1 MFLFGPDVTPDFASE
16 GNKLTE
22 MINSLG
28 AALKNSL
35 NADNL
40 IEDLTGAQGMALKLQ
55 RSIGGVAVNAE
66 GFRDTMLSAWKNT
79 QELNATFTD
88 VKETVEGVASS
99 MGRMVLFS
107 EKQYEITKDI
117 GGVKK
122 KQLQSELEYM
132 VQFAKATG
140 MAEKDVGTMVGEL
153 SRFGGTM
160 VDNIAY
166 MSELATSARK
176 SGLDAK
182 TFTTEVGKNMKLVS
196 GFGFKAGKEGLEK
209 MVKQAS
215 MLRTT
220 MDKIGAKGFADN
232 LLDPEKAIEA
242 AASMQMLGG
251 AVGKLADPFQLM
263 HMAQSDMAGLQ
274 KELINSTKAA
284 FTFNKATGG
293 FDASTEDLYRLREQA
308 RITGQ
313 NFDELLE
320 SGKEAAKMDFLKDK
334 FGLGDMDEDTQNLV
348 AGLSQIGKGG
358 NVVVDIP
365 GFGRIEADNA
375 EQMKAQLDQ
384 TNVQQA
390 LKDYQIKASQTE
402 KDIAVSQLTATEKQA
417 ADVQAIRNAV
427 ILGMDPNKRNDLLT
441 KLNAGSEDM
450 RNIYKDMTAAGQDT
464 VVAAAE
470 TGIQGVSNKAADV
483 KEKYGFGTVPDYTK
497 QQTFTDKI
505 EKIFKL
511 KEDQTATDTGVT
523 VDVND
528 LFLPG
533 EGSAPKVMTK
543 DTLYKGIVGD
553 QIMMGTNLDKALSQG
568 GGGGGNV
575 IGGKLDININVGGSV
590 NGDGGNISKIFE
602 DPKVQ
607 KQIMDTVLYKLES
620 YKKQQG
626 VIA

>member
-1 MFLFGPDVTPDFASE
+1 MFLLSTDTTPDFASE

-55 RSIGGVAVNAE
+55 RSIGGVAVNAA

-117 GGVKK
+117 GGVKV

-220 MDKIGAKGFADN
+220 MDGIGAKGFADN

-313 NFDELLE
+313 NFDELLQ

-427 ILGMDPNKRNDLLT
+427 ILGMDPTKRNDLLT

-450 RNIYKDMTAAGQDT
+450 RNIYKDMTAQGQNK
-464 VVAAAE
+464 VIAAAE

-483 KEKYGFGTVPDYTK
+483 KEQHFGDAFKRADFDKKVLSPFNLSADTTTSDTK
-497 QQTFTDKI
+497 IK
-505 EKIFKL
+505 
-511 KEDQTATDTGVT
+511 TGQGS
-523 VDVND
+523 DM
-528 LFLPG
+528 FFPG
-533 EGSAPKVMTK
+533 DGGIPQIMTK

-553 QIMMGTNLDKALSQG
+553 QIAVGTNLDKALNQ

-575 IGGKLDININVGGSV
+575 MGGKLDININVGGGV

>member
-1 MFLFGPDVTPDFASE
+1 MFLFAPDTTPDFASE

-28 AALKNSL
+28 TALKDSL
-35 NADNL
+35 NADKL

-55 RSIGGVAVNAE
+55 RSIGGVAINAE

-79 QELNATFTD
+79 QNLNATFTD

-99 MGRMVLFS
+99 MGRMVIFS
-107 EKQYEITKDI
+107 EKQYEITKQI
-117 GGVKK
+117 GDKKVK
-122 KQLQSELEYM
+122 QYQSELEYM

-140 MAEKDVGTMVGEL
+140 MAEKDVGSMVGDL

-160 VDNIAY
+160 IDNIAY
-166 MSELATSARK
+166 MSDLATSARK

-182 TFTTEVGKNMKLVS
+182 TFTTEVGKNMKLAS
-196 GFGFKAGKEGLEK
+196 GFGFKAGREGIEK

-220 MDKIGAKGFADN
+220 MDKIGAKGFADD
-232 LLDPEKAIEA
+232 LLDPEKAIQA
-242 AASMQMLGG
+242 AAGMQMLGG

-274 KELINSTKAA
+274 EEMLKSTKAA

-308 RITGQ
+308 KITGQ

-320 SGKEAAKMDFLKDK
+320 TGKEMAKMDYLKEK
-334 FGLGDMDEDTQNLV
+334 FGLGSMDEDTQNLV

-358 NVVVDIP
+358 NVIVDIP
-365 GFGRIEADNA
+365 GYKRLEANSA
-375 EQMKAQLDQ
+375 EQM
-384 TNVQQA
+384 QA
-390 LKDYQIKASQTE
+390 LLSSTEVQTKLKEYQEKAGQTE
-402 KDIAVSQLTATEKQA
+402 KDIAIGQLTATEKQA

-427 ILGMDPNKRNDLLT
+427 ILGMDPTKRNDLLT
-441 KLNAGSEDM
+441 KLNAGSEEM
-450 RNIYKDMTAAGQDT
+450 RTIYKDMTEAGQST
-464 VVAAAE
+464 VISAAE
-470 TGIQGVSNKAADV
+470 AGIQGVSDKAKDV
-483 KEKYGFGTVPDYTK
+483 KYRYGFDPVDASK
-497 QQTFTDKI
+497 QQDFKSGI
-505 EKIFKL
+505 ENVFNL
-511 KEDQTATDTGVT
+511 SGDTATNQNPVVTGGDMFFPSNGGV
-523 VDVND
+523 
-528 LFLPG
+528 PQ
-533 EGSAPKVMTK
+533 VMTK

-553 QIMMGTNLDKALSQG
+553 QIAIGTNLDKALSQG
-568 GGGGGNV
+568 GGGGMM
-575 IGGKLDININVGGSV
+575 GGKLDININVSGAV

>member
-1 MFLFGPDVTPDFASE
+1 MFLFTDPTPDFTSE

-55 RSIGGVAVNAE
+55 RSIGGVAVNAQ

-88 VKETVEGVASS
+88 VKETVEGVAAS

-117 GGVKK
+117 GGVKV

-220 MDKIGAKGFADN
+220 MDGIGAKGFAEN

-313 NFDELLE
+313 NFDELLQ

-427 ILGMDPNKRNDLLT
+427 ILGMDPSKRNDLLN
-441 KLNAGSEDM
+441 KLNKGSEDM
-450 RNIYKDMTAAGQDT
+450 RKIYVDMTAAGQDT

-511 KEDQTATDTGVT
+511 KEDQTSTDTGVV
-523 VDVND
+523 VDTND

-568 GGGGGNV
+568 GGGGNV
-575 IGGKLDININVGGSV
+575 MGGKLDININVGGSV

-607 KQIMDTVLYKLES
+607 KQIMDTVLYKLEA

>member
-1 MFLFGPDVTPDFASE
+1 MFLFAPDTTPDFASE

-28 AALKNSL
+28 TALKDSL
-35 NADNL
+35 NADKL

-55 RSIGGVAVNAE
+55 RSIGGVAINAE

-79 QELNATFTD
+79 QNLNATFTD

-99 MGRMVLFS
+99 MGRMVIFS
-107 EKQYEITKDI
+107 EKQYEITKQI
-117 GGVKK
+117 GDKKVK
-122 KQLQSELEYM
+122 QYQSELEYM

-140 MAEKDVGTMVGEL
+140 MAEKDVGTMVGDL

-160 VDNIAY
+160 IDNIAY
-166 MSELATSARK
+166 MSDLATSARK

-182 TFTTEVGKNMKLVS
+182 TFTTEVGKNMKLAS
-196 GFGFKAGKEGLEK
+196 GFGFKAGREGIEK

-220 MDKIGAKGFADN
+220 MDKIGAKEFANN

-274 KELINSTKAA
+274 EEMLKSTKAA

-320 SGKEAAKMDFLKDK
+320 TGKEMAKMDYLKEK
-334 FGLGDMDEDTQNLV
+334 FGLGSMDEDTQNLV

-358 NVVVDIP
+358 NVIVDIP
-365 GFGRIEADNA
+365 GYKRLEANSA
-375 EQMKAQLDQ
+375 EQM
-384 TNVQQA
+384 QA
-390 LKDYQIKASQTE
+390 LLSSTEVQTKLKEYQEKAGQTE
-402 KDIAVSQLTATEKQA
+402 KDIAIGQLTATEKQA

-427 ILGMDPNKRNDLLT
+427 ILGMDPTKRNDLLN
-441 KLNAGSEDM
+441 KLNAGSEEM
-450 RNIYKDMTAAGQDT
+450 RDIYKDMTEAGQST
-464 VVAAAE
+464 VINAAE
-470 TGIQGVSNKAADV
+470 AGIQGVSDKAKDV
-483 KEKYGFGTVPDYTK
+483 KYRYGFDPVDASK
-497 QQTFTDKI
+497 QED
-505 EKIFKL
+505 FKSGIKNVFNL
-511 KEDQTATDTGVT
+511 SGDTATSQNPVVTGGDMFFPSNGGV
-523 VDVND
+523 
-528 LFLPG
+528 PQ
-533 EGSAPKVMTK
+533 VMTK

-553 QIMMGTNLDKALSQG
+553 QIAIGTNLDKALSQG
-568 GGGGGNV
+568 GGGGMM
-575 IGGKLDININVGGSV
+575 GGKLDININVSGAV

>member
-1 MFLFGPDVTPDFASE
+1 MFLFTTNTTPDFSTE

-22 MINSLG
+22 MVNNLG
-28 AALKNSL
+28 TALKNAL
-35 NADNL
+35 NADQL
-40 IEDLTGAQGMALKLQ
+40 LEDLSGAEGMALKLQ
-55 RSIGGVAVNAE
+55 RSIGGVAVGADK
-66 GFRDTMLSAWKNT
+66 FRNTILSAWKNT
-79 QELNATFTD
+79 QELNATFSD
-88 VKETVEGVASS
+88 VKEAVEGVASS
-99 MGRMVLFS
+99 MGRMVMFS
-107 EKQYEITKDI
+107 EKQYEIQK
-117 GGVKK
+117 GNVK
-122 KQLQSELEYM
+122 QRQSELEYM

-140 MAEKDVGTMVGEL
+140 MAEKDVGGMVGEL

-160 VDNIAY
+160 IDNIAY

-182 TFTTEVGKNMKLVS
+182 TFTTEVGKNMKMAS
-196 GFGFKAGKEGLEK
+196 GFGFKAGREGIEK

-274 KELINSTKAA
+274 EELLKSTKAA

-320 SGKEAAKMDFLKDK
+320 TGKEMAKMDYLKEK
-334 FGLGDMDEDTQNLV
+334 FGLGSMDEDTQNLV

-358 NVVVDIP
+358 NVIVDIP
-365 GFGRIEADNA
+365 GFGRLEAANA
-375 EQMKAQLDQ
+375 EEMKARLAQ
-384 TNVQQA
+384 TDVQTA
-390 LKDYQIKASQTE
+390 LKDYQEKAGQTE
-402 KDIAVSQLTATEKQA
+402 KDIAVAQLTTQEKQA

-427 ILGMDPNKRNDLLT
+427 IFAMSDSERD
-441 KLNAGSEDM
+441 KLINSFKNGSDAM
-450 RNIYKDMTAAGQDT
+450 RDVYKDLVNTGAGFVVETAKEGIT
-464 VVAAAE
+464 GVATKAE
-470 TGIQGVSNKAADV
+470 QV
-483 KEKYGFGTVPDYTK
+483 KEKYGYGTTPDPTK
-497 QQTFTDKI
+497 QRDFEERIKRV
-505 EKIFKL
+505 FKL
-511 KEDQTATDTGVT
+511 EGESASGTDEIAVQTS
-523 VDVND
+523 D
-528 LFLPG
+528 LFVPG
-533 EGSAPKVMTK
+533 GDIAPKVMTK

-553 QIMMGTNLDKALSQG
+553 QIMMGTNLDKALNQKA
-568 GGGGGNV
+568 GGGNA
-575 IGGKLDININVGGSV
+575 IGGKMDINLNVNGSV
-590 NGDGGNISKIFE
+590 NGDNGNISKLFE
-602 DPKVQ
+602 DPRVQ

>member
-1 MFLFGPDVTPDFASE
+1 MFLFADPTPDFASE

-28 AALKNSL
+28 TALKDSL
-35 NADNL
+35 NADKL

-79 QELNATFTD
+79 QNLNATFTD
-88 VKETVEGVASS
+88 VKETVEGVAAS

-107 EKQYEITKDI
+107 EKQYEVERRI
-117 GGVKK
+117 GDQKVKVK
-122 KQLQSELEYM
+122 MSELQSMIEL
-132 VQFAKATG
+132 AKATG
-140 MAEKDVGTMVGEL
+140 IAEKDVGTMVGDL
-153 SRFGGTM
+153 SRFGGKM
-160 VDNIAY
+160 VENVAY
-166 MSELATSARK
+166 MQDLATSARR

-182 TFTTEVGKNMKLVS
+182 TYTAEVGKNMKLAS
-196 GFGFKAGKEGLEK
+196 GFGFKAGREGIEK

-274 KELINSTKAA
+274 EEMLKSTKAA
-284 FTFNKATGG
+284 FTFNNATGG

-320 SGKEAAKMDFLKDK
+320 TGKEMAKMDYLKEK
-334 FGLGDMDEDTQNLV
+334 FGLGNMDEDTQNLV

-358 NVVVDIP
+358 GVIVDIP
-365 GFGRIEADNA
+365 GFGRLEADNA
-375 EQMKAQLDQ
+375 EQMKAQLEQ

-390 LKDYQIKASQTE
+390 LKDYQEKASQSE

-427 ILGMDPNKRNDLLT
+427 ILGMDPTKRNELVN
-441 KLNAGSEDM
+441 KLNQGSEDM
-450 RNIYKDMTAAGQDT
+450 REIYKDLTQAGQET
-464 VVAAAE
+464 VISAAE
-470 TGIQGVSNKAADV
+470 TGIQGVSNKAEQV
-483 KEKYGFGTVPDYTK
+483 KQQHGFGNPPDPFK
-497 QQTFTDKI
+497 QTDFKKGI
-505 EKIFKL
+505 RDIFNL
-511 KEDQTATDTGVT
+511 SADTATATQTIKTGSDMFFPSDGGV
-523 VDVND
+523 
-528 LFLPG
+528 PQI
-533 EGSAPKVMTK
+533 MTK

-553 QIMMGTNLDKALSQG
+553 QIAVGTNLDKALNQG
-568 GGGGGNV
+568 GGTSN
-575 IGGKLDININVGGSV
+575 IMGGKLDININVSGAV
-590 NGDGGNISKIFE
+590 NGDGGNISKLFE
-602 DPKVQ
+602 NPKVQ
-607 KQIMDTVLYKLES
+607 KQIMDTVLYKLDS

>member
-1 MFLFGPDVTPDFASE
+1 
-16 GNKLTE
+16 
-22 MINSLG
+22 
-28 AALKNSL
+28 
-35 NADNL
+35 
-40 IEDLTGAQGMALKLQ
+40 
-55 RSIGGVAVNAE
+55 
-66 GFRDTMLSAWKNT
+66 
-79 QELNATFTD
+79 
-88 VKETVEGVASS
+88 
-99 MGRMVLFS
+99 
-107 EKQYEITKDI
+107 
-117 GGVKK
+117 
-122 KQLQSELEYM
+122 
-132 VQFAKATG
+132 
-140 MAEKDVGTMVGEL
+140 
-153 SRFGGTM
+153 
-160 VDNIAY
+160 
-166 MSELATSARK
+166 
-176 SGLDAK
+176 
-182 TFTTEVGKNMKLVS
+182 MKLVS

-220 MDKIGAKGFADN
+220 MDGLGAKGFADN

-348 AGLSQIGKGG
+348 AGLSQIGQGG
-358 NVVVDIP
+358 KVFVDIP
-365 GFGRIEADNA
+365 GFGRLEADNA

-384 TNVQQA
+384 TNVQTA
-390 LKDYQIKASQTE
+390 LKEYQIKASQTE

-427 ILGMDPNKRNDLLT
+427 ILGMDPSKRNDLLT

-483 KEKYGFGTVPDYTK
+483 KEHYGFGTVPDVTK

-511 KEDQTATDTGVT
+511 KEHQTTTDTGVT
-523 VDVND
+523 VDVDD

-543 DTLYKGIVGD
+543 DTIYKGIVGD
-553 QIMMGTNLDKALSQG
+553 QIMMGTNLDKA
-568 GGGGGNV
+568 
-575 IGGKLDININVGGSV
+575 
-590 NGDGGNISKIFE
+590 
-602 DPKVQ
+602 
-607 KQIMDTVLYKLES
+607 
-620 YKKQQG
+620 
-626 VIA
+626 